1 MSTHRASETD
11 LVAAVA
17 DLWPAADS
25 GAADPGAPVQARFC
39 VVPAAGGVG
48 TALPLDSR
56 RASARAVRRF
66 SAAATTPA
74 VAKRLI
80 LAGALWLGAGRLL
93 PDSFEVTGA
102 DTDSLAAL
110 LEAVF
115 EEPVSFSVAI
125 GTARVNRKRV
135 LEIFGSNGE
144 TLGFAKLG
152 GSAVSDADVAAE
164 AAALPQLAEHSL
176 PGLSL
181 PRVLWSGSWRGATML
196 VISAV
201 PQSPR
206 QRRHDRRDPP
216 LPEIAALTDTFA
228 EGPATITETDW
239 WKRTAEC
246 FESLADPGRRNRAS
260 ACLDRLGERA
270 ASPVPFAAWH
280 GDWTPWNMA
289 RHPKGLSLWDWER
302 FDTGV
307 PAGLDVLHYL
317 LNARLAGGLEPGQAL
332 TVLRDGESYW
342 RALGE
347 RVAEDPEVGVGM
359 YLAEILRRYLPLSE
373 GAGGDML
380 LPRTDALLTAF
391 ELWAGLPTPPGSVQ
405 R

>member
-1 MSTHRASETD
+1 MSVDRDPATE

-17 DLWPAADS
+17 DLWPAADVAG
-25 GAADPGAPVQARFC
+25 GAVQARFC
-39 VVPAAGGVG
+39 VVPTAGGVG
-48 TALPLDSR
+48 TALPLDSP

-66 SAAATTPA
+66 NAAATTPA

-80 LAGALWLGAGRLL
+80 LAAALRVGVGRML
-93 PDSFEVTGA
+93 PASFAVTGA
-102 DTDSLAAL
+102 DTDSLATL
-110 LEAVF
+110 LGTVF
-115 EEPVSFSVAI
+115 GEPVTFSVAI

-135 LEIFGSNGE
+135 LEIFGADGR

-152 GSAVSDADVAAE
+152 GTAVSDADVAAE

-181 PRVLWSGSWRGATML
+181 PRVLWSGSWQDARMV

-228 EGPATITETDW
+228 EGPATIVESDW
-239 WKRTAEC
+239 WKRTAET
-246 FESLADPGRRNRAS
+246 FDSLADPGRRGRAS
-260 ACLDRLGERA
+260 ACLARLGERA
-270 ASPVPFAAWH
+270 GAPVPFSAWH

-289 RHPKGLSLWDWER
+289 RHPNGLSLWDWER

-317 LNARLAGGLEPGQAL
+317 LNARLSGGLEPDRAL
-332 TVLRDGESYW
+332 GVLRDGESYW

-347 RVAEDPEVGVGM
+347 RVAGDPEVGIGM
-359 YLAEILRRYLPLSE
+359 YLAEILARYLPLCE
-373 GAGGDML
+373 GAGGDIL
-380 LPRTDALLTAF
+380 LPRTDALLTTF
-391 ELWAGLPTPPGSVQ
+391 ELWAELPSL
-405 R
+405 